1 MKEVFKK
8 IKSIFSLIL
17 GICFFA
23 FALSMSLLLLNYNK
37 YGLTQFGE
45 TTLII
50 INGNLTS
57 ENYKRGDLVLVE
69 ERNLERLNVGDD
81 AFAYRVDGQG
91 RVSLELGKIGKIY
104 KEENAVSFEN
114 GSTFDS
120 EFLAGVPYKTYASV
134 GKYISIVESKWGFLF
149 IILVPC
155 FLIFIYEVYALI
167 IEIKYGAEEDL

>member
-1 MKEVFKK
+1 MKDVLKK
-8 IKSIFSLIL
+8 IKSIFSLML
-17 GICFFA
+17 GVCFFA
-23 FALSMSLLLLNYNK
+23 FALAMSLLLLNYNK
-37 YGLTQFGE
+37 YGLTQFGD

-57 ENYKRGDLVLVE
+57 EDFKRGDLVLVE
-69 ERNLERLNVGDD
+69 SRNLDRLNVGEN

-91 RVSLELGKIGKIY
+91 RVSIELGKVGKIY

-114 GSTFDS
+114 GSTFDA
-120 EFLAGVPYKTYASV
+120 EFLAGVPYKTYVNVGRFLSV
-134 GKYISIVESKWGFLF
+134 VESKWGFLF

-167 IEIKYGAEEDL
+167 IEIKYGAEEE

>member
-1 MKEVFKK
+1 MKEVLKK
-8 IKSIFSLIL
+8 IKSIFSLML
-17 GICFFA
+17 GVCFFA
-23 FALSMSLLLLNYNK
+23 FALAMSLLLLNYNK
-37 YGLTQFGE
+37 YGLTQFGD

-57 ENYKRGDLVLVE
+57 EDFKRGDLVLVE
-69 ERNLERLNVGDD
+69 SRNLDRLNVGEN

-91 RVSLELGKIGKIY
+91 RVSIELGKIGKVY

-114 GSTFDS
+114 GSTFDA
-120 EFLAGVPYKTYASV
+120 EFLAGVPYKTYVNV
-134 GKYISIVESKWGFLF
+134 GKFLSVVESKWGFLF

-167 IEIKYGAEEDL
+167 IEIKYGAEEE

>member
-1 MKEVFKK
+1 MKDVLKK
-8 IKSIFSLIL
+8 IKSIISLIL

-23 FALSMSLLLLNYNK
+23 FALAMSLLLLNYNK
-37 YGLTQFGE
+37 YGLTQFGD

-57 ENYKRGDLVLVE
+57 DKFSRGDLVLVE
-69 ERNLERLNVGDD
+69 ERNLDRLNVGDD

-91 RVSLELGKIGKIY
+91 RVSIELGRVGKIY

-114 GSTFDS
+114 GSTFDA
-120 EFLAGVPYKTYASV
+120 EFLAGVPYKTYVNV
-134 GKYISIVESKWGFLF
+134 GKFLQVVESKWGFLF
-149 IILVPC
+149 IVLVPC

-167 IEIKYGAEEDL
+167 IEIKYGAEEE

>member
-1 MKEVFKK
+1 MKDVLKK
-8 IKSIFSLIL
+8 IKSIFSLML
-17 GICFFA
+17 GVCFFA
-23 FALSMSLLLLNYNK
+23 FALAMSLLLLNYNK
-37 YGLTQFGE
+37 YGLTQFGD

-57 ENYKRGDLVLVE
+57 EDFKRGDLVLVE
-69 ERNLERLNVGDD
+69 SRNLDRLNVGEN

-91 RVSLELGKIGKIY
+91 RVSIELGKIGKVY

-114 GSTFDS
+114 GSTFDA
-120 EFLAGVPYKTYASV
+120 EFLAGVPYKTYVNVGRFLSV
-134 GKYISIVESKWGFLF
+134 VESKWGFLF

-167 IEIKYGAEEDL
+167 IEIKYGAEEE